1 MGGGTSLTKVSLN
14 LLEEASK
21 KHYKYYHL
29 ISGQDLP
36 LKNQKDIH
44 DFFDNSNKN
53 FISLS
58 ELNGNFYK
66 RIDYFYPL
74 QNITSKHNIFNRIW
88 RKIIV
93 NIFDKLHI
101 RRKRKYSA
109 YGLGSQWFS
118 ITDEFAQYVVSKKKE
133 ILKNFKMTLISDEI
147 WLQTIW
153 MNSPFINSNSKYVS
167 HKHNEYIE
175 EIYFDVVRS
184 IDFTR
189 GNPYVYK
196 DGDYDYLM
204 NTGCMFARKFDEN
217 VSGKLIDK
225 ICDKVR
231 L

>member
-1 MGGGTSLTKVSLN
+1 M
-14 LLEEASK
+14 
-21 KHYKYYHL
+21 

-36 LKNQKDIH
+36 LKNQVVIH
-44 DFFDNSNKN
+44 EFFDNSKKN

-58 ELNGNFYK
+58 ELHGDFYK
-66 RIDYFYPL
+66 RIDHFYPL

-93 NIFDKLHI
+93 NVFDKLHI
-101 RRKRKYSA
+101 KRKKKYPL

-118 ITDEFAQYVVSKKKE
+118 ITDEFSQYVISKKKE
-133 ILKNFKMTLISDEI
+133 ILKNFKMTFISDEI

-153 MNSPFINSNSKYVS
+153 MNSPYFNSDSKYAS

-175 EIYFDVVRS
+175 EIYYDCMRA

-196 DGDYDYLM
+196 IDDYEYLM
-204 NTGCMFARKFDEN
+204 ETGCMFARKFDEN
-217 VSGKLIDK
+217 QSKELIDK
-225 ICDKVR
+225 ICVKVTEQNK
-231 L
+231 